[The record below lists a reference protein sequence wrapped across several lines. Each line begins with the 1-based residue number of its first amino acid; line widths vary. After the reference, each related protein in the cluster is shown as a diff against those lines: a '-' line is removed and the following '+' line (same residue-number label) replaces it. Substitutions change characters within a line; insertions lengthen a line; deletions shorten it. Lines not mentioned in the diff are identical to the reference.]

1 MSVCVCVCV
10 RERESVCVRER
21 ERVSVCVRERESVCV
36 CAMRSKIK
44 CTVLC
49 YVCYFS
55 RLNIH
60 KTVDEIAHIEIHC
73 KHNALI
79 PNLGKWSSFFV

>member
-1 MSVCVCVCV
+1 M
-10 RERESVCVRER
+10 
-21 ERVSVCVRERESVCV
+21 
-36 CAMRSKIK
+36 CAMRSKIE
-44 CTVLC
+44 CTVLF

-60 KTVDEIAHIEIHC
+60 KTVDEVAHIEIHC